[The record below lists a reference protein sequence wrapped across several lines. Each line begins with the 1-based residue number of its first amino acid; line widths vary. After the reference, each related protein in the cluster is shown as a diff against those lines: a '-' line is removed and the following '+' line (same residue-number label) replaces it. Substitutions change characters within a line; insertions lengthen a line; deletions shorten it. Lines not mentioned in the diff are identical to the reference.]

1 MMPTVS
7 VIMSVYNQETTIA
20 AAIESVIAQTYTDWE
35 FIIIDDCSADRSL
48 EIVRRYARQH
58 DRIRVLK
65 NEHNMGLA
73 ASLNK
78 GIKAAQGKYVA
89 RMDGDDFSYKERL
102 EKQVAFM
109 KDNPVVD
116 VLGSG
121 AELIAENGETIAY
134 TNLSETHCELVANIY
149 KICPFFHSSVIIR
162 QELLK
167 RFDGYNERLRRG
179 QDFDLWS
186 RMCRKATFHNLQEP
200 LIRYQTNSYK
210 RSLKKILYSQYV
222 LMRSARYSGKILQAT
237 FWALLTILK
246 SLLVK
251 AGLYRPRS
259 LRTRA

>member
-1 MMPTVS
+1 MPTVS

-20 AAIESVIAQTYTDWE
+20 EAIESVIAQTYTDWE

-48 EIVRRYARQH
+48 EIVKWYARQQ
-58 DRIRVLK
+58 DRIRVFE

-78 GIKAAQGKYVA
+78 GIKAAQGKYIA
-89 RMDGDDFSYKERL
+89 RMDGDDFSYRERL

-109 KDNPVVD
+109 RENPDVD
-116 VLGSG
+116 ILGTG
-121 AELIAENGETIAY
+121 AELIEENGDTIAY
-134 TNLSETHCELVANIY
+134 KNLPETHYELVANIY

-162 QELLK
+162 QEFLE
-167 RFDGYNERLRRG
+167 RSGGYNERLRRG

-186 RMCRKATFHNLQEP
+186 RMWCQATFHNLQEP

-210 RSLKKILYSQYV
+210 SSLKKILYGQYV
-222 LMRSARYSGKILQAT
+222 YLRSARYSGKVLRVT
-237 FWALLTILK
+237 FWVLLTTLK

-251 AGLYRPRS
+251 AGVYRPKS